1 LKGFAAET
9 EFHINQASRRVVSEV
24 WFCLSLQNLLCK
36 ALNQKKKGICC
47 YLFFD
52 PHIKQNTKKIKK
64 IYSKENQKK

>member
-1 LKGFAAET
+1 LKGFAAEI

-36 ALNQKKKGICC
+36 ALNQKKRHMLLPIF
-47 YLFFD
+47 LS
-52 PHIKQNTKKIKK
+52 PHKTKYKK